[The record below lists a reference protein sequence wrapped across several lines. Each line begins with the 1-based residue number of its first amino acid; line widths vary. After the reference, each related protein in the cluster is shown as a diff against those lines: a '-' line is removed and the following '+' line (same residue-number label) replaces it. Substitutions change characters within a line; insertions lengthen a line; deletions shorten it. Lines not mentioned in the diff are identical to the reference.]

1 MRHWNV
7 KFKEYSK
14 ETRNDQIKGQA
25 GRSRERERER
35 EREEEIDKSSKVL

>member
-25 GRSRERERER
+25 GRSREREKGRR
-35 EREEEIDKSSKVL
+35 K

>member
-35 EREEEIDKSSKVL
+35 EREKGGRKYIKV